1 MNEMVNRSYWDRLI
15 ALETDTETL
24 AHRLYGN
31 GQPGDIQ
38 KIMITLDELKGS
50 QSRLQGAI
58 WVLGVIMPILML
70 VLQHFLK
77 I

>member
-15 ALETDTETL
+15 SLETDNQTL
-24 AHRLYGN
+24 ARRLYGN

-38 KIMITLDELKGS
+38 KIMVTLDELKGS

-58 WVLGVIMPILML
+58 WALGLVMPIAML
-70 VLQHFLK
+70 LIQHFLK